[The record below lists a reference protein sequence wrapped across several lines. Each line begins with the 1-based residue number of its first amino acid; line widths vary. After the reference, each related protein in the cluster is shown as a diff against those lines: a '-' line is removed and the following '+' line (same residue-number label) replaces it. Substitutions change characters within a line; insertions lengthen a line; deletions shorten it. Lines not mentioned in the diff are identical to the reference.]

1 MPVMPPTPVHN
12 SGIKYRRNI
21 APCSRGDVRLAMGVE
36 EGLDAFG
43 TYFITFAKDV
53 NYGTLFSL
61 SLFPVREMK
70 RLFNQH
76 PCPTCRLEYGVDC
89 DSGC

>member
-1 MPVMPPTPVHN
+1 MEF
-12 SGIKYRRNI
+12 RRDI
-21 APCSRGDVRLAMGVE
+21 APSSRGDVRRAMGLE

-61 SLFPVREMK
+61 SLFPVRHET
-70 RLFNQH
+70 LFQSYS
-76 PCPTCRLEYGVDC
+76 CPAYPLKCGVGC
-89 DSGC
+89 DEA

>member
-1 MPVMPPTPVHN
+1 
-12 SGIKYRRNI
+12 
-21 APCSRGDVRLAMGVE
+21 MGLE

-61 SLFPVREMK
+61 SLFPVRNEL
-70 RLFNQH
+70 LFQSTSL
-76 PCPTCRLEYGVDC
+76 PYMPVEV
-89 DSGC
+89 

>member
-1 MPVMPPTPVHN
+1 
-12 SGIKYRRNI
+12 
-21 APCSRGDVRLAMGVE
+21 MGLE

-61 SLFPVREMK
+61 SLFPVRHD
-70 RLFNQH
+70 FNH
-76 PCPTCRLEYGVDC
+76 IFALHAPLSMEWTV
-89 DSGC
+89 